1 MSPDYIKAQ
10 LILLISIV
18 AAIAFVG
25 CIYELSYGAPDFGF
39 AVTWAILLISLPLGV
54 YTFVRAVTLARKSM
68 Q

>member
-39 AVTWAILLISLPLGV
+39 AVTWAILLTSLPLGV
-54 YTFVRAVTLARKSM
+54 YTFVKAVTLARKSI
-68 Q
+68 

>member
-39 AVTWAILLISLPLGV
+39 TVTWAILLISLPVGV
-54 YTFVRAVTLARKSM
+54 YSFVKAVRLARKSM

>member
-39 AVTWAILLISLPLGV
+39 ATTWAILLISLPLGV
-54 YTFVRAVTLARKSM
+54 YSFVKAVTLARKSI
-68 Q
+68 

>member
-1 MSPDYIKAQ
+1 
-10 LILLISIV
+10 LLISIV

-39 AVTWAILLISLPLGV
+39 APTWAILLISLPVGV
-54 YTFVRAVTLARKSM
+54 YSFVKAVTLARKSM

>member
-39 AVTWAILLISLPLGV
+39 ATTWAILLISFPLGV
-54 YTFVRAVTLARKSM
+54 YTFVKAVSLARKSM

>member
-39 AVTWAILLISLPLGV
+39 AITWAILLISLPLGV
-54 YTFVRAVTLARKSM
+54 YTFVKAVSLARKSM
-68 Q
+68 E

>member
-39 AVTWAILLISLPLGV
+39 AITWAILLVSLPLGI
-54 YTFVRAVTLARKSM
+54 YSFVKAVTLARKSM
-68 Q
+68 D

>member
-25 CIYELSYGAPDFGF
+25 CIYEISYGAPDFGF
-39 AVTWAILLISLPLGV
+39 AATWAILLISLPVGV
-54 YTFVRAVTLARKSM
+54 YSFVKAVSLARNSM
-68 Q
+68 R

>member
-10 LILLISIV
+10 LILLIAIV

-25 CIYELSYGAPDFGF
+25 CIYEISYGAPDF
-39 AVTWAILLISLPLGV
+39 ATTWAILLISLPVGV
-54 YTFVRAVTLARKSM
+54 YSFVKAVSLARKSM

>member
-18 AAIAFVG
+18 AAIVFVG

-39 AVTWAILLISLPLGV
+39 ATTWAILLISLPVGV
-54 YTFVRAVTLARKSM
+54 YSFVKAVSLARKSM

>member
-10 LILLISIV
+10 LILLISIF

-39 AVTWAILLISLPLGV
+39 AVTWAILLTSLPLGV
-54 YTFVRAVTLARKSM
+54 YTFVKAVTLARKSI
-68 Q
+68 

>member
-18 AAIAFVG
+18 SAIAFVG

-39 AVTWAILLISLPLGV
+39 AITWAIFLVSLPLGI
-54 YTFVRAVTLARKSM
+54 YSFVKAVTLARKSM
-68 Q
+68 E

>member
-10 LILLISIV
+10 LILLISII

-39 AVTWAILLISLPLGV
+39 ATTWAILLISLPLGV
-54 YTFVRAVTLARKSM
+54 YTFVKAVSLARKSI
-68 Q
+68 

>member
-18 AAIAFVG
+18 AGIAFVG

-39 AVTWAILLISLPLGV
+39 AATWAILIASVPVGV
-54 YTFVRAVTLARKSM
+54 YSFVKAVSLARKSM
-68 Q
+68 E

>member
-39 AVTWAILLISLPLGV
+39 ATTWAILLISLPVGV
-54 YTFVRAVTLARKSM
+54 YTFVKAVTLARKSI
-68 Q
+68 

>member
-25 CIYELSYGAPDFGF
+25 CIYEISYGAPDLGF
-39 AVTWAILLISLPLGV
+39 AATWSILLISLPVCV
-54 YTFVRAVTLARKSM
+54 YSFVKAVSLARKSM

>member
-39 AVTWAILLISLPLGV
+39 GITWAILLISLPVGV
-54 YTFVRAVTLARKSM
+54 YTFVKAVTLARKSI
-68 Q
+68 

>member
-10 LILLISIV
+10 LILLISII

-39 AVTWAILLISLPLGV
+39 ATTWAILLVSLPLGV
-54 YTFVRAVTLARKSM
+54 YTFVKAVSLARKSM
-68 Q
+68 N

>member
-39 AVTWAILLISLPLGV
+39 AITWAILLTSLPLGV
-54 YTFVRAVTLARKSM
+54 YTFFKAVTLARKSI
-68 Q
+68 

>member
-39 AVTWAILLISLPLGV
+39 AITWTILLISLPLGV
-54 YTFVRAVTLARKSM
+54 YTFVKAVTLARKSM
-68 Q
+68 N

>member
-39 AVTWAILLISLPLGV
+39 PITWAILLLSLPLGV
-54 YTFVRAVTLARKSM
+54 YTFVKAVSLARKSM
-68 Q
+68 S

>member
-25 CIYELSYGAPDFGF
+25 CIYELSYGAPDFGA
-39 AVTWAILLISLPLGV
+39 AVTWTILLISLPLGV
-54 YTFVRAVTLARKSM
+54 YTFVKAVSLARKSIN
-68 Q
+68 

>member
-39 AVTWAILLISLPLGV
+39 AITWAILLVSLPLGI
-54 YTFVRAVTLARKSM
+54 YSFVKAVTLARKSM
-68 Q
+68 E

>member
-39 AVTWAILLISLPLGV
+39 ATTWAILLISLPLGV
-54 YTFVRAVTLARKSM
+54 YTFAKAVTLARKSI
-68 Q
+68 

>member
-39 AVTWAILLISLPLGV
+39 AITWAILLISLPVGV
-54 YTFVRAVTLARKSM
+54 YTFVKAVSLARKSI

>member
-10 LILLISIV
+10 LILLISII

-39 AVTWAILLISLPLGV
+39 SITWAILLLSLPLGV
-54 YTFVRAVTLARKSM
+54 YTFVKAVSLARKSM
-68 Q
+68 N

>member
-39 AVTWAILLISLPLGV
+39 VVTWAILLISLPVGV
-54 YTFVRAVTLARKSM
+54 YTFVKAVSLARKSI

>member
-1 MSPDYIKAQ
+1 
-10 LILLISIV
+10 LLISIV

-39 AVTWAILLISLPLGV
+39 AVTWAILLISLPVGV
-54 YTFVRAVTLARKSM
+54 YSFVKAVSLARKSM

>member
-1 MSPDYIKAQ
+1 MSPNYIKAQ

-39 AVTWAILLISLPLGV
+39 AITWAILLISLPLGV
-54 YTFVRAVTLARKSM
+54 YTFVKAVSLARKSM
-68 Q
+68 N